1 MREFD
6 NDPVISQTVELMNSY
21 GLDLHGYTTKEI
33 LSQWLNKYHANWIRL
48 ATIEALYLGRY
59 KAISVEQ
66 ILGVWARMGN
76 PNPHFS
82 HEFERLICRKLPR
95 HSNALPENTSV
106 TSSLEEKILKEKI
119 AALNKSK
126 GITSESFSPP
136 KPTPQA
142 KIQQDNNIGNN
153 KKDTSKSTPESIDAV
168 ESDSEISQLKNRSLP
183 NSEQEPIHNFTPTP
197 DVSPFYHKLKSLAE
211 EQLEEEKNES
221 S

>member
-21 GLDLHGYTTKEI
+21 GLDLHGYTVKEI

-95 HSNALPENTSV
+95 NSNTLPENTSV

-126 GITSESFSPP
+126 GITSESFSPQE
-136 KPTPQA
+136 KTS
-142 KIQQDNNIGNN
+142 QDNNTGNN
-153 KKDTSKSTPESIDAV
+153 KKDTNKSTPESIDTV
-168 ESDSEISQLKNRSLP
+168 ESDSEISQATNRARP
-183 NSEQEPIHNFTPTP
+183 NSEQEPIHDFTPTP
-197 DVSPFYHKLKSLAE
+197 DGSHFYHKLKSLAE
-211 EQLEEEKNES
+211 EKLEEEKNE
-221 S
+221 